1 MIRFQLLATDPHSRA
16 RAGWL
21 HTDHGSIPTPMFMP
35 VGTRASV
42 RAVAQRVLEN
52 DLDAPII
59 LGNTYHLY
67 LRPGPE
73 ILAEAGGLHRFM
85 SWPRAI
91 LTDSG
96 GYQIFSLASL
106 RRITDEGVVF
116 RSHIDGAYHHFTPES
131 VVAFQRLLGS
141 DVMMVLD
148 ECPPWPCEHSY
159 MVEAIERTTRWA
171 ERAWRAWQA
180 SEPRYGH
187 AQGLFA
193 IVQGGTY
200 EDLRRRSTQELLQWD
215 FSGYAIG
222 GLSVGEPAELMYAMT
237 ELVTELLP
245 ADKPRYLMGVG
256 TPENILEAIA
266 RGVDLFDC
274 VLPTR
279 NGRNGMVFTT
289 EGILNIRNARWARDF
304 SPLDPGLP
312 TEVSQRY
319 TKAYVRHL
327 FSVEEILALE
337 IVSTQNLAFY
347 LWLVREAR
355 RHILEGD
362 FSAWKAELLPRI
374 RRRL

>member
-1 MIRFQLLATDPHSRA
+1 MRFELVATDPASRA

-21 HTDHGSIPTPMFMP
+21 HTGHGSVPTPMFMP

-42 RAVAQRVLEN
+42 RAVPQQVLERE
-52 DLDAPII
+52 LEAPIL

-67 LRPGPE
+67 LRPGTE
-73 ILAEAGGLHRFM
+73 VLAQAGGLHRFM
-85 SWPRAI
+85 AWPRAI

-96 GYQIFSLASL
+96 GYQIFSLSGL
-106 RRITDEGVVF
+106 RRITDDGVVF
-116 RSHIDGAYHHFTPES
+116 RNHIDGAYLHFSPES
-131 VVAFQRLLGS
+131 VIEAQRAIGS

-148 ECPPWPCEHSY
+148 ECPPWPCEHAY
-159 MVEAIERTTRWA
+159 MAEAVARTTRWA
-171 ERAWRAWQA
+171 ERAWRAWRQT
-180 SEPRYGH
+180 SPRYGH
-187 AQGLFA
+187 DQALFA
-193 IVQGGTY
+193 IVQGGTHPN
-200 EDLRRRSTQELLQWD
+200 LRRRSAEQLLSWD

-222 GLSVGEPAELMYAMT
+222 GLSVGEPAELLYAMT
-237 ELVTELLP
+237 ELVTDILP
-245 ADKPRYLMGVG
+245 PDKPRYLMGVG

-304 SPLDPGLP
+304 SPLDPGLQ

-319 TKAYVRHL
+319 SKAYVRHL
-327 FSVEEILALE
+327 FSVDEILGLE

-362 FSAWKAELLPRI
+362 FSSWKAEILPRI
-374 RRRL
+374 SRRL

>member
-1 MIRFQLLATDPHSRA
+1 MVRFELVATDPASRA

-21 HTDHGSIPTPMFMP
+21 HTGHGSVPTPMFMP

-42 RAVAQRVLEN
+42 RAVPQQVLERE
-52 DLDAPII
+52 LEAPIL

-67 LRPGPE
+67 LRPGTE
-73 ILAEAGGLHRFM
+73 VLAQAGGLHRFM
-85 SWPRAI
+85 AWPRAI

-96 GYQIFSLASL
+96 GYQIFSLSGL
-106 RRITDEGVVF
+106 RRITDDGVVF
-116 RSHIDGAYHHFTPES
+116 RNHIDGAYLHFSPES
-131 VVAFQRLLGS
+131 VIEAQRAIGS

-148 ECPPWPCEHSY
+148 ECPPWPCEHAY
-159 MVEAIERTTRWA
+159 MAEAVARTTRWA
-171 ERAWRAWQA
+171 ERAWRAWRQT
-180 SEPRYGH
+180 SPRYGH
-187 AQGLFA
+187 DQALFA
-193 IVQGGTY
+193 IVQGGTHP
-200 EDLRRRSTQELLQWD
+200 DLRRRSAEQLLSWD

-222 GLSVGEPAELMYAMT
+222 GLSVGEPAELLYAMT
-237 ELVTELLP
+237 ELVTDILP
-245 ADKPRYLMGVG
+245 PDKPRYLMGVG

-304 SPLDPGLP
+304 SPLDPGLQ

-319 TKAYVRHL
+319 SKAYVRHL
-327 FSVEEILALE
+327 FSVDEILGLE

-362 FSAWKAELLPRI
+362 FSSWKAEILPRI
-374 RRRL
+374 SRRL

>member
-1 MIRFQLLATDPHSRA
+1 MRFELVATDPASRA

-21 HTDHGSIPTPMFMP
+21 HTGHGSVPTPMFMP

-42 RAVAQRVLEN
+42 RAVPQQVLERE
-52 DLDAPII
+52 LEAPIL

-67 LRPGPE
+67 LRPGTE
-73 ILAEAGGLHRFM
+73 VLAQAGGLHRFM
-85 SWPRAI
+85 AWPRAI

-96 GYQIFSLASL
+96 GYQIFSLSGL
-106 RRITDEGVVF
+106 RRITDDGVVF
-116 RSHIDGAYHHFTPES
+116 RNHIDGAYLHFSPES
-131 VVAFQRLLGS
+131 VIEAQRAIGS

-148 ECPPWPCEHSY
+148 ECPPWPCEHAY
-159 MVEAIERTTRWA
+159 MAEAVARTTRWA
-171 ERAWRAWQA
+171 ERAWRAWRQT
-180 SEPRYGH
+180 SPRYGH
-187 AQGLFA
+187 DQALFA
-193 IVQGGTY
+193 IVQGGTHP
-200 EDLRRRSTQELLQWD
+200 DLRRRSAEQLLSWD

-222 GLSVGEPAELMYAMT
+222 GLSVGEPAELLYAMT
-237 ELVTELLP
+237 ELVTDILP
-245 ADKPRYLMGVG
+245 PDKPRYLMGVG

-304 SPLDPGLP
+304 SPLDPGLQ

-319 TKAYVRHL
+319 SKAYVRHL
-327 FSVEEILALE
+327 FSVDEILGLE

-362 FSAWKAELLPRI
+362 FSSWKAEILPRI
-374 RRRL
+374 SRRL

>member
-1 MIRFQLLATDPHSRA
+1 MRFELVATDPASRA

-21 HTDHGSIPTPMFMP
+21 HTGHGSVPTPMFMP

-42 RAVAQRVLEN
+42 RAVPQQVLERE
-52 DLDAPII
+52 LEAPIL

-67 LRPGPE
+67 LRPGTE
-73 ILAEAGGLHRFM
+73 VLAQAGGLHRFM
-85 SWPRAI
+85 AWPRAI

-96 GYQIFSLASL
+96 GYQIFSLSGL
-106 RRITDEGVVF
+106 RRITDDGVVF
-116 RSHIDGAYHHFTPES
+116 RNHIDGAYLHFSPES
-131 VVAFQRLLGS
+131 VIEAQRTIGS

-148 ECPPWPCEHSY
+148 ECPPWPCEHAY
-159 MVEAIERTTRWA
+159 MAEAVARTTRWA
-171 ERAWRAWQA
+171 ERAWRAWRQT
-180 SEPRYGH
+180 SPRYGH
-187 AQGLFA
+187 DQALFA
-193 IVQGGTY
+193 IVQGGTHP
-200 EDLRRRSTQELLQWD
+200 DLRRRSAEQLLSWD

-222 GLSVGEPAELMYAMT
+222 GLSVGEPAELLYAMT
-237 ELVTELLP
+237 ELVTDILP
-245 ADKPRYLMGVG
+245 PDKPRYLMGVG

-304 SPLDPGLP
+304 SPLDPGLQ

-319 TKAYVRHL
+319 SKAYVRHL
-327 FSVEEILALE
+327 FSVDEILGLE

-362 FSAWKAELLPRI
+362 FSSWKAEILPRI
-374 RRRL
+374 SRRL

>member
-1 MIRFQLLATDPHSRA
+1 
-16 RAGWL
+16 
-21 HTDHGSIPTPMFMP
+21 
-35 VGTRASV
+35 
-42 RAVAQRVLEN
+42 
-52 DLDAPII
+52 
-59 LGNTYHLY
+59 
-67 LRPGPE
+67 
-73 ILAEAGGLHRFM
+73 
-85 SWPRAI
+85 
-91 LTDSG
+91 
-96 GYQIFSLASL
+96 
-106 RRITDEGVVF
+106 
-116 RSHIDGAYHHFTPES
+116 
-131 VVAFQRLLGS
+131 
-141 DVMMVLD
+141 
-148 ECPPWPCEHSY
+148 
-159 MVEAIERTTRWA
+159 
-171 ERAWRAWQA
+171 
-180 SEPRYGH
+180 
-187 AQGLFA
+187 
-193 IVQGGTY
+193 
-200 EDLRRRSTQELLQWD
+200 
-215 FSGYAIG
+215 
-222 GLSVGEPAELMYAMT
+222 VGEPAELMYAMT

-327 FSVEEILALE
+327 FSVEEILAL
-337 IVSTQNLAFY
+337 Y
-347 LWLVREAR
+347 LCLVREAR

>member
-1 MIRFQLLATDPHSRA
+1 MVRFELVATDPASRA

-21 HTDHGSIPTPMFMP
+21 HTGHGSVPTPMFMP

-42 RAVAQRVLEN
+42 RAVPQQVLERE
-52 DLDAPII
+52 LEAPIL

-67 LRPGPE
+67 LRPGTE
-73 ILAEAGGLHRFM
+73 VLAQAGGLHRFM
-85 SWPRAI
+85 AWPRAI

-96 GYQIFSLASL
+96 GYQIFSLSGL
-106 RRITDEGVVF
+106 RRITDDGVVF
-116 RSHIDGAYHHFTPES
+116 RNHIDGAYLHFSPES
-131 VVAFQRLLGS
+131 VIEAQRAIGS

-148 ECPPWPCEHSY
+148 ECPPWPCEHAY
-159 MVEAIERTTRWA
+159 MAEAVARTTRWA
-171 ERAWRAWQA
+171 ERAWRAWRQT
-180 SEPRYGH
+180 SPRYGH
-187 AQGLFA
+187 DQALFA
-193 IVQGGTY
+193 IVQGGTHPN
-200 EDLRRRSTQELLQWD
+200 LRRRSAEQLLSWD

-222 GLSVGEPAELMYAMT
+222 GLSVGEPAELLYAMT
-237 ELVTELLP
+237 ELVTDILP
-245 ADKPRYLMGVG
+245 PDKPRYLMGVG

-304 SPLDPGLP
+304 SPLDPGLQ

-319 TKAYVRHL
+319 SKAYVRHL
-327 FSVEEILALE
+327 FSVDEILGLE

-362 FSAWKAELLPRI
+362 FSSWKAEILPRI
-374 RRRL
+374 SRRL